1 MKRLQGIVSS
11 GVAVRSPNPMPAAD
25 DKMRIPVRVRAISSQ
40 ELPTVTDKYLN
51 ENKWWVSPYNFV
63 PEVRATFDLPEKV
76 SIHDATLRDGEQT
89 PGIVFSIA
97 DKIAIAEKLD
107 EVGVERIEAGMPAVS
122 EQDFEAIKQISKL
135 GLKARIYTFARAM
148 NSDIDKALEC
158 GCHGVIVEVPIGYPK
173 LKYQFKW
180 TWEDVLKKS
189 VGVINYAK
197 SHGLHV
203 VYFPYDTTRARE
215 EDLRNLLSR
224 IVLDSNPDSVGV
236 VDTMGCAL
244 PEAIKYMVRLVK
256 SLTKLPVEVHTHNDF
271 GMAVAT
277 ELAGVEAGAN
287 CIHSCANGLGERT
300 GNAPLE
306 ELMVALH
313 VLYGYDTQYRLEKL
327 PELGELVSRISG
339 FATAVNKPILGERN
353 FTRESGIGVDLVV
366 KEPLAMFGTHPAL
379 TGRRGEIVLGKKS
392 GKASITWNLEQMGI
406 EGTDDEAVAE
416 MLKRVKDKGIEKRGL
431 LTQKEF
437 REIVDG
443 VLMAVRR

>member
-1 MKRLQGIVSS
+1 M
-11 GVAVRSPNPMPAAD
+11 
-25 DKMRIPVRVRAISSQ
+25 
-40 ELPTVTDKYLN
+40 TDKYFREN
-51 ENKWWVSPYNFV
+51 EWWVSPYNFV
-63 PEVRATFDLPEKV
+63 PEVRGTFDLPEKV

-89 PGIVFSIA
+89 PGVVFSVA

-122 EQDFEAIKQISKL
+122 EQDFDAIKRISKL
-135 GLKARIYTFARAM
+135 GLKAKIYTFARAI
-148 NSDIDKALEC
+148 NTDIDKALEC
-158 GCHGVIVEVPIGYPK
+158 GCHGVIIEIPIGYPK

-180 TWEDVLKKS
+180 TWEDVLRKS

-197 SHGLHV
+197 SKGMHV

-215 EDLRNLLSR
+215 EDLRNLLTR
-224 IVLDSNPDSVGV
+224 LVQDSNPDSVGV
-236 VDTMGCAL
+236 VDTMGCAV

-287 CIHSCANGLGERT
+287 CVHSCANGLGERT
-300 GNAPLE
+300 GNAALE

-313 VLYGYDTQYRLEKL
+313 VLYGYNTQYKLAKL
-327 PELGELVSRISG
+327 PELGELVSRISR
-339 FATAVNKPILGERN
+339 FETAANKPILGERN

-379 TGRRGEIVLGKKS
+379 TGRRGEVVLGKKS
-392 GKASITWNLEQMGI
+392 GKASITYNLERMGI
-406 EGTDDEAVAE
+406 AGTDDEAIGE
-416 MLKRVKDKGIEKRGL
+416 MLKKVKDKGIEKRGL
-431 LTQKEF
+431 LTPDEF
-437 REIVDG
+437 KDIVDG
-443 VLMAVRR
+443 VLAVRK

>member
-1 MKRLQGIVSS
+1 MK
-11 GVAVRSPNPMPAAD
+11 
-25 DKMRIPVRVRAISSQ
+25 
-40 ELPTVTDKYLN
+40 DKYYREN
-51 ENKWWVSPYNFV
+51 EWWVSPYNFV
-63 PEVRATFDLPEKV
+63 PEVRGSFHLPAKV

-89 PGIVFSIA
+89 PGVVFSIA

-107 EVGVERIEAGMPAVS
+107 EVGVDRIEAGMPAVS
-122 EQDFEAIKQISKL
+122 EQDFQAIKEISKM

-148 NSDIDKALEC
+148 NADIDKALEC

-180 TWEDVLKKS
+180 TWEDVLRKS

-197 SHGLHV
+197 SRGLHV

-277 ELAGVEAGAN
+277 ELAGVEAGAE
-287 CIHSCANGLGERT
+287 CVHSCANGLGERT
-300 GNAPLE
+300 GNAALE
-306 ELMVALH
+306 ELIVALH
-313 VLYGYDTQYRLEKL
+313 VLYGYDTQYRLDKL
-327 PELGELVSRISG
+327 PELGELVSRISR
-339 FATAVNKPILGERN
+339 FDTAVNKPILGDRN
-353 FTRESGIGVDLVV
+353 FTRESGIGVDLVI

-379 TGRRGEIVLGKKS
+379 TGRKGEVVLGKKS
-392 GKASITWNLEQMGI
+392 GKASITYNLEQMGI

-416 MLKRVKDKGIEKRGL
+416 MLRLVKDKGIEKRGL
-431 LTQKEF
+431 LSPEEF
-437 REIVDG
+437 RDIVEG
-443 VLMAVRR
+443 VLAVRK